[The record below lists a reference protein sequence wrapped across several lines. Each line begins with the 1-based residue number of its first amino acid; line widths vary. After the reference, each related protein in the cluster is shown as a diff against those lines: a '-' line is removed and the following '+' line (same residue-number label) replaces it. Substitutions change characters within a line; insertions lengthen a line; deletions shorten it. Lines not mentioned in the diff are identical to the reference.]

1 MKKQKNSK
9 ETNVVCFVYSKNLLD
24 FLLKIGLISNEEHS
38 KAITISAEYYNIKNI
53 CLN

>member
-24 FLLKIGLISNEEHS
+24 FF
-38 KAITISAEYYNIKNI
+38 AENRADFK
-53 CLN
+53 